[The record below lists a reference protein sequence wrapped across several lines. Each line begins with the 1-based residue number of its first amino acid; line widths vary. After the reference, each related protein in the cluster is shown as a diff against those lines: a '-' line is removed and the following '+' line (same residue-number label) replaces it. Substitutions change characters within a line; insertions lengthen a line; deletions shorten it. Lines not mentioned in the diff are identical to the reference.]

1 MVLIINSLSLLF
13 RTQGRPSKKQ
23 GTLRRLYPRG
33 PRRALLGLIAHFSL
47 ILINPQRTRGR
58 TRKGMKFWVE
68 KLIINLAEDLD
79 FILFFFEDLDF
90 RGTGFLSSQ
99 FMV

>member
-33 PRRALLGLIAHFSL
+33 PRWALLGLIAHFSL